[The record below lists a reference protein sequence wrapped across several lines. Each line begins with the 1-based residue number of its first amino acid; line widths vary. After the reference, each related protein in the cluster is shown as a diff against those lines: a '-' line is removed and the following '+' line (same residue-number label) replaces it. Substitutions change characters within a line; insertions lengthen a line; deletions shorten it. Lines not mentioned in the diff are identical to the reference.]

1 MTKMKEL
8 TSQMPFWLN
17 YATFLLTTRNNADS
31 ARALLM
37 RAMQSVPES
46 EHRNLT
52 AKFGALEFT
61 SPNGDTERGRT
72 VFEGLLS
79 TWPKRTELW
88 DMYVDLERSQGGEEN
103 VRQLYE
109 RMAKMKMKKRRAKF
123 VFKKWLEFEE
133 RVGGKGKV
141 DHVTTLA
148 TAYVKKLQTEGDPE
162 EE

>member
-1 MTKMKEL
+1 MTKMKDL
-8 TSQMPFWLN
+8 TSHMPFWLN
-17 YATFLLTTRNNADS
+17 YATFLLTTRNKPDG

-46 EHRNLT
+46 EHRSLT

-61 SPNGDTERGRT
+61 SPHGDTERGRT

-88 DMYVDLERSQGGEEN
+88 DMYIDLERSHGGEEN

-109 RMAKMKMKKRRAKF
+109 RMAKTKMKKRRAKF
-123 VFKKWLEFEE
+123 VFKKWLEFEQ

-141 DHVTTLA
+141 DHVTALA
-148 TAYVKKLQTEGDPE
+148 TAYVTKLQTEVDDE
-162 EE
+162 E